1 MKHLSKKIWITFL
14 LILLIGIAVFGGNIA
29 NAINTLAEGFRATSA
44 SVMVDA
50 TPIGGDCKVVQPTDG
65 KDYFVPTKTLAEW
78 NIFKANKPST
88 VNLSECRSF
97 TTVWRVG
104 TTGYGNGSNTVSF
117 STMIGAIVDW
127 GDGTVEKITTSTP
140 SHTYA
145 IAGDYTI
152 KISSMT
158 RFYNPVSHSNSFGKL
173 IAVTDWGGVKWTS
186 MDYMF
191 AYANNF
197 NQIPTDA
204 PDLSLVTNMS

>member
-158 RFYNPVSHSNSFGKL
+158 RFYNN
-173 IAVTDWGGVKWTS
+173 
-186 MDYMF
+186 
-191 AYANNF
+191 
-197 NQIPTDA
+197 
-204 PDLSLVTNMS
+204 